1 MDSPIPGVGNYPV
14 RMASPAQF
22 SELVYGELRALA
34 QHYMRQQR
42 PGHTL
47 QATALVNE
55 AFLRLAR
62 TNPAA
67 FNDRAHFMATAAK
80 AMRQIL
86 INHAETKGTAKRGG
100 NAGERVHLD
109 VAATLVEGNLAAA
122 DVLAIDAAITRLEA
136 LDARKAAV
144 VEAKVF
150 GGLTH
155 QEIADS
161 MGISLTTVESDWR
174 MAKAWLAKELA
185 P

>member
-1 MDSPIPGVGNYPV
+1 MN
-14 RMASPAQF
+14 SPAQL
-22 SELVYGELRALA
+22 SEMVYGELRALA

-62 TNPAA
+62 VDPLA
-67 FNDRAHFMATAAK
+67 FNDRAHFMAVAAK

-86 INHAETKGTAKRGG
+86 INHAETNGAAKRGG
-100 NAGERVHLD
+100 GDAPRERVHLD
-109 VAATLVEGNLAAA
+109 TAASLADDGLDTA
-122 DVLAIDAAITRLEA
+122 DVLAINNALNRLEA
-136 LDARKAAV
+136 LDARKANV
-144 VEAKVF
+144 VEAKLF

-155 QEIADS
+155 QEIADAL
-161 MGISLTTVESDWR
+161 GISLTTVESDWR

-185 P
+185 A

>member
-1 MDSPIPGVGNYPV
+1 MNPH
-14 RMASPAQF
+14 AQL
-22 SELVYGELRALA
+22 SEMVYGELRALA

-62 TNPAA
+62 VDPLA
-67 FNDRAHFMATAAK
+67 FNDRAHFMAVAAK

-86 INHAETKGTAKRGG
+86 INHAETKGAAKRGG
-100 NAGERVHLD
+100 GDAPRERVHLD
-109 VAATLVEGNLAAA
+109 TASSLADDGLDAA
-122 DVLAIDAAITRLEA
+122 DVLAINNALNRLEA
-136 LDARKAAV
+136 LDARKANV
-144 VEAKVF
+144 VEAKLF

-155 QEIADS
+155 QEIADAL
-161 MGISLTTVESDWR
+161 GISLTTVESDWR

-185 P
+185 A